1 MKYTLVSKHKSV
13 FPVILEYLQDHIYI
27 FLISENRYQ
36 LKVGDHNLNKD
47 PPEKSEK
54 TVTLKK
60 IYVHQ
65 GFKYDLFLN
74 DIALV
79 KLEQK
84 VELNKF
90 VRTVCLPEKN
100 EGDLVIPTKYGYVA
114 GWGGTKA
121 LKPGIKTRRYS
132 NVLKHSSYEIQQNRL
147 CGNRSSLPF
156 NSTVSFCAG
165 DGKGGNDTCHGDS
178 GGAFVRE
185 GKRGDK
191 YRWIVTG
198 LVSWGEG
205 CAQENQY
212 GYYTRVYPF
221 IDWIKEVVA
230 KNTDSDEGEA

>member
-1 MKYTLVSKHKSV
+1 M
-13 FPVILEYLQDHIYI
+13 LEYLQDHI
-27 FLISENRYQ
+27 FENRYQ
-36 LKVGDHNLNKD
+36 LKVGDHNLNKN
-47 PPEKSEK
+47 PPAEKSEK

-60 IYVHQ
+60 IYVHK
-65 GFKYDLFLN
+65 GFIHEKYVN

-84 VELNKF
+84 VEFNRF

-114 GWGGTKA
+114 GWGATKA
-121 LKPGIKTRRYS
+121 LKPGERAPDHRRYS
-132 NVLKHSSYEIQQNRL
+132 NVLKHSAYEIQQNRL
-147 CGNRSSLPF
+147 CGNRSALPF

-165 DGKGGNDTCHGDS
+165 NGKGGNDTCHGDS

-191 YRWIVTG
+191 YQWIVTG

-221 IDWIKEVVA
+221 IDWIKKVVA
-230 KNTDSDEGEA
+230 KNTDPHKG